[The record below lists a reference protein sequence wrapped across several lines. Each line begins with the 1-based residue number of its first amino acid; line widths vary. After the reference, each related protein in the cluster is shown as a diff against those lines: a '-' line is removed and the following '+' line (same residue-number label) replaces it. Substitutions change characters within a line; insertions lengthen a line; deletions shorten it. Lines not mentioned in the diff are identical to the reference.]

1 MEEKSKEMCIRGFHV
16 YKNVWDAVIGE
27 ELQCEREGQNTNDR
41 YAVAV
46 KRNNV
51 IVGHLPRKFSR
62 LCALFLK

>member
-46 KRNNV
+46 KKKQCHCRAFAEE
-51 IVGHLPRKFSR
+51 I
-62 LCALFLK
+62 